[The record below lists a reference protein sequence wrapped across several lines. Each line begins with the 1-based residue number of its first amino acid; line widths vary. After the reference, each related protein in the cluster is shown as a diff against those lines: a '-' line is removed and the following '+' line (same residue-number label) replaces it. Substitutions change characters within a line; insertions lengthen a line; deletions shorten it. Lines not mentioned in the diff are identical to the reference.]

1 MFHFQVQKVSQP
13 PSAGRPG
20 GGPVWRD
27 WNLVQTIG
35 KAWHGRLG
43 DREVDLYSKAEP
55 RSGPVLQDRNLVPKI
70 EDSWNEVLLPYTW
83 FTLGFTWMEV
93 NQEVE
98 LCGPTEIKVLQSWRF
113 WSPRFP
119 HLRTCSKRQKSNL
132 EEELRVAKSELR
144 KQTHIKNIRK
154 HPENQILSCG
164 LKVFNVLSFAVM

>member
-55 RSGPVLQDRNLVPKI
+55 RSGPVRQDRNLVPKI

-83 FTLGFTWMEV
+83 ITRKLNF
-93 NQEVE
+93 
-98 LCGPTEIKVLQSWRF
+98 VL
-113 WSPRFP
+113 
-119 HLRTCSKRQKSNL
+119 RQKSRSSSL
-132 EEELRVAKSELR
+132 GDFDLRGFLTWAHAQR
-144 KQTHIKNIRK
+144 GR
-154 HPENQILSCG
+154 NQILKKNSEWPKASWENKPI
-164 LKVFNVLSFAVM
+164 LKTFGSIQKTKNYPVV